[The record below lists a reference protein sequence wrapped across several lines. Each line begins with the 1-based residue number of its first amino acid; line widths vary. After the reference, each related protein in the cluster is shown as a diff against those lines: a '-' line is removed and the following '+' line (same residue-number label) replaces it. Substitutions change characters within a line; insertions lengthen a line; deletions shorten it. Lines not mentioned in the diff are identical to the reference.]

1 MLLQW
6 LITAAL
12 VALCFYYVIKA
23 LLPKRSHAQAGQGC
37 SGCSQGCANTGRDD
51 KPCAAPTVHGHEAQ
65 VCDARTKDGA

>member
-37 SGCSQGCANTGRDD
+37 SGCSQGCAHAA
-51 KPCAAPTVHGHEAQ
+51 KPCAAPAMNQDAIAVTG
-65 VCDARTKDGA
+65 ARTKDGA